1 MIKTV
6 GLTGGIGSGKSTVSK
21 TFMKHGIPIVDA
33 DILAR
38 EVVEVGSHG
47 WGMIRA
53 MFGHDIL
60 NDDESINRSKLGDLV
75 FGDRQAMYNLN
86 AIMKPL
92 IEMESIKQIKDLHD
106 RGLDIVVYDAALIIE
121 QGNADKYRP
130 LIVVACPKE
139 MQVERI
145 MKRNNVTEAQAL
157 ARINAQLSV
166 EEKTAVAD
174 YVVNTSGSIE
184 YSIEQTEKIIK
195 ELKNV

>member
-1 MIKTV
+1 MITV
-6 GLTGGIGSGKSTVSK
+6 GLTGGIASGKSAISK

-33 DILAR
+33 DLVAR
-38 EVVEVGSHG
+38 EVVTIGSAG
-47 WGMIRA
+47 WEMIRDI
-53 MFGHDIL
+53 FGKDHL
-60 NDDESINRSKLGDLV
+60 NDDETINRAKLGDLV
-75 FGDRQAMYNLN
+75 FGDVHAMYDLN

-92 IEMESIKQIKDLHD
+92 IEMESEKQIKDLHD
-106 RGLDIVVYDAALIIE
+106 RGHSIVVYDAALIIE

-174 YVVNTSGSIE
+174 YVVDTSGTLESSIN
-184 YSIEQTEKIIK
+184 QTEDIIK
-195 ELKNV
+195 KLKV